1 MPQATAAI
9 IDISLTRCQKAT
21 STVHV
26 FRFKFEMMK
35 LFLALFVC
43 SALFSFTLAMPQ
55 PKYSL
60 KGETSDDM
68 DKAELRQVL
77 TSVKGQS
84 LKTTLCNIKLFS
96 LLNSW

>member
-9 IDISLTRCQKAT
+9 IDISLTSCQKAT

-26 FRFKFEMMK
+26 FFKFEMMK